1 MLQATSSEHK
11 ALQAHVVDFLHSHVL
26 FWIEAMNLLQVSSQC
41 AHMLQDVY
49 HHILKVRKLS
59 L

>member
-26 FWIEAMNLLQVSSQC
+26 FWIEAMNLLRMASQC
-41 AHMLQDVY
+41 ARMLLKVRDC
-49 HHILKVRKLS
+49 ILKVRKLN